1 MTAKIKHAIMTRL
14 SCRLAGRVRHVAAFA
29 GNNYK
34 VCTLPGDG
42 IGPEIM
48 EVSKELLTIAGN
60 KEGVQFEMTDHLIGG
75 AGIDEFDDPY
85 PALTEHACK
94 SSDAVLL
101 AAIGGCVS
109 EQAVSSA

>member
-1 MTAKIKHAIMTRL
+1 MTRL